1 MPACMYMQTVLG
13 KRLCS
18 PSLNLEGTGWGGS
31 LRFQLQQTGGGWS
44 GCRAAGSLDGQI
56 PILSLF
62 SSLSLGRLEL
72 VFIGAKV
79 KKPSSTTCLG
89 RYTWIT
95 QFPGKMW
102 EINFIYSIAH
112 LRGASV
118 KGSWG
123 LLGQVEKPCGGE
135 KTCFIFCLL
144 SEQLKCVLLLFFQ
157 SAQSSFQLCVAFLKN
172 KIKQSPTKI
181 GSWLQAVF
189 LTDITVLHLARVVI
203 LYIFSHSARSLS
215 AEILSSVKL
224 FCSNIVNNKFTS
236 STSLGKEWNGTE
248 IQERQVLILRA
259 FIWSCVYVYIAFSVS
274 IFFIKLL
281 MEMRKVMIF

>member
-1 MPACMYMQTVLG
+1 MPACMYMQTILG

-123 LLGQVEKPCGGE
+123 LLEQVEKPCGGE

-144 SEQLKCVLLLFFQ
+144 WTAEMRS
-157 SAQSSFQLCVAFLKN
+157 SAVFSICAMSSFQLCVC
-172 KIKQSPTKI
+172 S
-181 GSWLQAVF
+181 
-189 LTDITVLHLARVVI
+189 
-203 LYIFSHSARSLS
+203 FS
-215 AEILSSVKL
+215 
-224 FCSNIVNNKFTS
+224 
-236 STSLGKEWNGTE
+236 
-248 IQERQVLILRA
+248 
-259 FIWSCVYVYIAFSVS
+259 
-274 IFFIKLL
+274 
-281 MEMRKVMIF
+281 